1 MQRQISWFIVVFI
14 ERKKKDRKIKVL
26 ETSIGAKMRL
36 KVASFE
42 ISHSA
47 KSPEMKI
54 PRLLGIGIWRY
65 LSQFMFM
72 LLLS

>member
-14 ERKKKDRKIKVL
+14 ERKQKERKIKVL
-26 ETSIGAKMRL
+26 ETSIGVKMRL

-47 KSPEMKI
+47 KSP
-54 PRLLGIGIWRY
+54 
-65 LSQFMFM
+65 
-72 LLLS
+72 